1 MKKKI
6 YFWASDISKSSGE
19 GILANSFMK
28 NYKKNRNIVFIN
40 ISNNDIYQKKNNF
53 RKHKN
58 IYNTIYHKYIHPFKG
73 VYKIWG
79 YYLKKEEICYIN
91 YLPLWNFL
99 LFFFLPT
106 KTLLGPVT
114 GSIDRRF
121 TSMIFFSLLERLS
134 LLIIRKKKLDIIFSH
149 NFYLKKYNLSKKE
162 YKSNFIL
169 QDFFFRRKSKI
180 KKFDLVIYYRKDSKL
195 NDKYIINLIGQL
207 VKINLKIAVIGNK
220 IKHQTV
226 KNFGY
231 ISREKSISI
240 ISQSNY
246 ALANPENLYSYFV
259 QDCLSN
265 RLTVFYNIFF
275 KKFNIVNNNKM
286 IPILFKSSAKDFE
299 IIKNKIKKL
308 K

>member
-19 GILANSFMK
+19 GILANSFIK
-28 NYKKNRNIVFIN
+28 NYKKNKNIVFIN

-53 RKHKN
+53 KKHKN
-58 IYNTIYHKYIHPFKG
+58 RYNTIYHKYIHPFKG
-73 VYKIWG
+73 VYKIWT

-99 LFFFLPT
+99 LFLLLPA
-106 KTLLGPVT
+106 KTLLGPIT
-114 GSIDRRF
+114 GSIDRKF
-121 TSMIFFSLLERLS
+121 VSMLFFNLLERFSLL
-134 LLIIRKKKLDIIFSH
+134 IVRKKKLDIIFSH
-149 NFYLKKYNLSKKE
+149 NFYLKKYNLSKKK

-169 QDFFFRRKSKI
+169 QDFFYRKKSKI
-180 KKFDLVIYYRKDSKL
+180 KKFDLIIYYRKGSKL
-195 NDKYIINLIGQL
+195 NERYIIKLIERL
-207 VKINLKIAVIGNK
+207 IKINLKIAVIGHK
-220 IKHQTV
+220 IKYSSIR
-226 KNFGY
+226 NFGY
-231 ISREKSISI
+231 VSREKSISI

-265 RLTVFYNIFF
+265 RLTVFYNNFF
-275 KKFNIVNNNKM
+275 KKFNVVNSKKM
-286 IPILFKSSAKDFE
+286 VPILFKSYDQDFK
-299 IIKNKIKKL
+299 IINNKIKKL